1 MMNNVMVSL
10 SKGRE
15 SFSAVDQGRLIQ
27 KKEVKCDVVSA
38 RNFENLFLSKV
49 MYNFKE

>member
-1 MMNNVMVSL
+1 MVTL

-27 KKEVKCDVVSA
+27 KKEVKCVVDSG
-38 RNFENLFLSKV
+38 RDFDNLF
-49 MYNFKE
+49 

>member
-1 MMNNVMVSL
+1 MNNVMVSL

-27 KKEVKCDVVSA
+27 KKEIKCVVVSD
-38 RNFENLFLSKV
+38 RDFDNLF
-49 MYNFKE
+49 